1 MAKIR
6 GARIWWAPSTTATSL
21 AVIGALAVLL
31 PARAPAG
38 GGVERLVR
46 DVRAASGPH
55 LPTLEEVTGR
65 CASDT
70 LCAAQVLA
78 QAIGPRA
85 RIEDVRHP
93 STDQI
98 RWVTSA
104 RSVASASVD
113 EAILTI
119 RLIRFGRKAVPEIRN
134 ELETRL
140 TADSEIKTV
149 VLDLRANQGGDLD
162 RMLRVAATFT
172 GPVQNAVRLIGW
184 NGATALSIPRTDPVF
199 RSLSLRVLVGP
210 ETASSAEVLAALLKV
225 HAGAQIIGSATL
237 GKNYVLRVVPV
248 NHDVRLLVPG
258 ERIEVPGAVLAG
270 GLVPDV
276 MVTQ

>member
-199 RSLSLRVLVGP
+199 
-210 ETASSAEVLAALLKV
+210 
-225 HAGAQIIGSATL
+225 
-237 GKNYVLRVVPV
+237 
-248 NHDVRLLVPG
+248 
-258 ERIEVPGAVLAG
+258 
-270 GLVPDV
+270 
-276 MVTQ
+276 